1 MLKIQEEFEVVG
13 VQGGTHDHAAE
24 TVGGR
29 FVVAEQ
35 IQEADAKH
43 GEVLGGVARTGPAG
57 VFAENDVQQP
67 VALVLDA
74 PVPAD
79 GVGDGGGVGGLLKS
93 YRRVAA

>member
-57 VFAENDVQQP
+57 VFAENVERK
-67 VALVLDA
+67 VKNRTTA
-74 PVPAD
+74 
-79 GVGDGGGVGGLLKS
+79 KTS
-93 YRRVAA
+93 YVIHFSTKEDFSKNAQNRP